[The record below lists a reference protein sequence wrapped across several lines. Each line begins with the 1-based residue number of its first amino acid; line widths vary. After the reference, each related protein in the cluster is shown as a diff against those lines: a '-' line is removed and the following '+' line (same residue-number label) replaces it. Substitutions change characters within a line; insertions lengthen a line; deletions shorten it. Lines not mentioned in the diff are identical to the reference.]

1 VQATERPQPQPR
13 PAFKDLAKANH
24 RWPGN
29 SNDETAR
36 GKNDTT
42 ITVKVL
48 DHDGNELK
56 IPRFQ

>member
-1 VQATERPQPQPR
+1 MLWVAVAEPSAMARSTR
-13 PAFKDLAKANH
+13 AHKDLAKANH

-48 DHDGNELK
+48 DHDGK
-56 IPRFQ
+56 